1 MWLLILHLIV
11 NIVGL
16 VVLMAGSFQILLH
29 KNEDSKNVLVL
40 WGWYLY
46 TIGAILGAFL
56 AKETYGY
63 YWVWDLKETL
73 SLLTLLGYFTYM
85 SLETKANT
93 KIKRFLIAGSLIL
106 ALLTLLIPTF
116 TYSYHNLADLF
127 A

>member
-1 MWLLILHLIV
+1 
-11 NIVGL
+11 
-16 VVLMAGSFQILLH
+16 MAGSFQILLH

-46 TIGAILGAFL
+46 TIGVILGAFL

-73 SLLTLLGYFTYM
+73 SLFTLLGYFGYITF
-85 SLETKANT
+85 EKKIHPKA
-93 KIKRFLIAGSLIL
+93 RRVVIAGCLLL

-116 TYSYHNLADLF
+116 TYSYHSLLDFF
-127 A
+127 AS